1 MFLLCLGQLVEK
13 GRLGF
18 LLDSHTQPV
27 KFPRVR
33 AGYLTTLCRAPVN
46 NLYQAGGDKLNTPIL
61 SKML

>member
-1 MFLLCLGQLVEK
+1 VFLLCLGQLVEK

-46 NLYQAGGDKLNTPIL
+46 NLYQEVT
-61 SKML
+61 S